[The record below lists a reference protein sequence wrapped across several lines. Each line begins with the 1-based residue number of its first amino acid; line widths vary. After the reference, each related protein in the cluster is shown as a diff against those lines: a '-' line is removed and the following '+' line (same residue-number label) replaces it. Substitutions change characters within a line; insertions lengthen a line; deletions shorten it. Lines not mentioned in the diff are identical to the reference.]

1 VAGLGHVERMRSA
14 VLLWTLTLVLIAV
27 GLAAS
32 TALLVDYTKLNAVFC
47 ADGGGCAAL
56 RHSSYGHPFGV
67 PLPIPGLVGFVLMG
81 ALTLGRGL
89 RVRQVNRVVA
99 TGAGVI
105 GLGLI
110 SLQLTLGH
118 VCAYCM
124 AVDGSALVLMVL
136 SWNRLRRAWDP
147 PEGNAV
153 PRVAAVALAL
163 AVGGPLTW
171 GKLYKAPV
179 PAVIRE
185 ELART
190 PKGKV
195 PVVDFVDFECPFC
208 RMAQEKLAPL
218 LAARKDQVW
227 VVRKLVPLTSIHPHA
242 LAAAKAACCAE
253 ALGKGD
259 AMADALFTAD
269 IDELTPEG
277 CAHIAESLGL
287 PADKYSACVVDPAT
301 DERIA
306 RDRRDFNSAKSKDDG
321 LPLMWIGSEK
331 VMGARTDD
339 TFERVL
345 NEAASRAG
353 S

>member
-1 VAGLGHVERMRSA
+1 MRSA
-14 VLLWTLTLVLIAV
+14 TLLWTITLVLIAV

-56 RHSSYGHPFGV
+56 RHSTYGHPLGV
-67 PLPIPGLVGFVLMG
+67 PLPIPGLVGFVVLG
-81 ALTLGRGL
+81 SLALGRGL
-89 RVRQVNRVVA
+89 RVRQMNRIAATIGGVVA
-99 TGAGVI
+99 V
-105 GLGLI
+105 GLI

-118 VCAYCM
+118 LCMYCM
-124 AVDGSALVLMVL
+124 AVDLSALALMVL
-136 SWNRLRRAWDP
+136 SWNRFSRSWDP
-147 PEGNAV
+147 PQGNLA
-153 PRVAAVALAL
+153 PGLGAVALAL
-163 AVGGPLTW
+163 TVGGPLMW

-208 RMAQEKLAPL
+208 RMAQEKLGPL
-218 LAARKDQVW
+218 LAARKAQVW

-253 ALGKGD
+253 VLGQGD
-259 AMADALFTAD
+259 AMAAALFTAD
-269 IDELTPEG
+269 IDQLTPEG
-277 CAHIAESLGL
+277 CARIAETLGL

-306 RDRRDFNSAKSKDDG
+306 RDRRDFQSAKAKDDG